1 MADIT
6 VTTTA
11 VIPASNAKKVTGVAG
26 EALTIG
32 QAVYKKT
39 TDKRWWKSD
48 KDAVET
54 ALEYGIALS
63 TTTAA
68 AQGVVVQIGGDL
80 AFGAIL
86 TVGETYVVGEA
97 AGGIAPI
104 ADVGTGEYSRILG
117 QATTTSNLTVK
128 PQTIQVAHS

>member
-1 MADIT
+1 M
-6 VTTTA
+6 
-11 VIPASNAKKVTGVAG
+11 AG

-32 QAVYKKT
+32 LAVYKKS
-39 TDKRWWKSD
+39 TDKRWYKSD
-48 KDAVET
+48 KDAAES
-54 ALEYGIALS
+54 ALEYGITISQAA
-63 TTTAA
+63 AA

-80 AFGAIL
+80 GFGAIL

-97 AGGIAPI
+97 GGGIAPI
-104 ADVGTGEYSRILG
+104 ADVGASEYSRILG